1 MLYLGFKLVHIA
13 AVILFLGNIITGLF
27 WKMHADRTR
36 SPQVIAHTFEGI
48 IRSDRWFTLPSI
60 IVILIGGFA
69 SAIVG
74 RIPILG
80 TGWILWSIVLFT
92 LSGLA
97 FSFRVAPLQAKLAT
111 LARTSGG
118 DEQFDWT
125 RYHTLS
131 RAWERWGLC
140 TARTCGGGSTHGV
153 QANSASVLGLGNHG
167 FQNSA
172 AKQ

>member
-80 TGWILWSIVLFT
+80 TGWILWSIALFT

-118 DEQFDWT
+118 TNSLIGPATIPCRGRGRGGVFALLAPVAAVVLMVFKP
-125 RYHTLS
+125 TLP
-131 RAWERWGLC
+131 A
-140 TARTCGGGSTHGV
+140 
-153 QANSASVLGLGNHG
+153 
-167 FQNSA
+167 F
-172 AKQ
+172 